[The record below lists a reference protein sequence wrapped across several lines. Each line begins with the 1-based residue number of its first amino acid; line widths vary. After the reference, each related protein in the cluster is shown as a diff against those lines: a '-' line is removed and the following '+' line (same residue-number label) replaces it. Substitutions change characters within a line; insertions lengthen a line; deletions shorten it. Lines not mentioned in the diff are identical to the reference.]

1 MTRPVKSYCCTRGS
15 SFSWKDSVPSVQGRG
30 NTCAKKK
37 YEASATYWA
46 HENFS
51 LHFSYLAIF
60 RAVHT
65 EMV

>member
-37 YEASATYWA
+37 YEASATY
-46 HENFS
+46 
-51 LHFSYLAIF
+51 
-60 RAVHT
+60 
-65 EMV
+65 